1 MHAADRAGQL
11 GRLMSFRT
19 DLYHCF
25 TAWPDTQ
32 FELVDALAGTATPI
46 RSVAELM
53 FAPVARRGWGSQ
65 YQALEHGRIDVSE
78 SRDLMASLVRRD
90 RPLLFAID
98 GSTYPRRDTR
108 YVADHV
114 GHGHQIFSVEAL
126 LDGGL
131 LDAHELAQRDER
143 RGAEEHPDQRH
154 QVDEGD
160 AERQRRL
167 PGHVDGGGAPVGD
180 EAGHQRHHQ

>member
-90 RPLLFAID
+90 RPFRFAID
-98 GSTYPRRDTR
+98 GST
-108 YVADHV
+108 
-114 GHGHQIFSVEAL
+114 
-126 LDGGL
+126 
-131 LDAHELAQRDER
+131 
-143 RGAEEHPDQRH
+143 
-154 QVDEGD
+154 
-160 AERQRRL
+160 
-167 PGHVDGGGAPVGD
+167 
-180 EAGHQRHHQ
+180 